1 MPKSPNAKTLSH
13 RVSLCPWTLLVDTRR
28 HSRLIIS
35 HQTGNTL
42 CVCNFWVSCIFETWL
57 DKPVKT
63 RFETSLEPELT
74 VAHFFTFMKPLFAEE
89 KSPTSESETE
99 TLVGHVDPPVQ
110 ALRCCYSTCVWN
122 PTPSSTTCAQADL
135 QNRTTLHV
143 DSLQF
148 EMSNHLQ
155 LLLLPDIAII
165 SAKRH
170 SDIFEDENCDKQ
182 ELNKVKSLVSLKRYL
197 FVFYLELV
205 TVIPQNI
212 FFLEIRVKAQGGC
225 SYPVRRP
232 FLGCNLPLFS
242 LLLLYILVCY

>member
-1 MPKSPNAKTLSH
+1 MNVLAISRTSLSCHFEKVVCLLLYCTKRLVEGASCSHFWKLYLKLTFRSKYDFSECPKSPYAKTLSH

-74 VAHFFTFMKPLFAEE
+74 VAYSFTFMQPLFAEE

-135 QNRTTLHV
+135 QNCTTLHV

-155 LLLLPDIAII
+155 LLLLPNIAII

-170 SDIFEDENCDKQ
+170 SD
-182 ELNKVKSLVSLKRYL
+182 
-197 FVFYLELV
+197 VFWRQRL
-205 TVIPQNI
+205 
-212 FFLEIRVKAQGGC
+212 R
-225 SYPVRRP
+225 
-232 FLGCNLPLFS
+232 
-242 LLLLYILVCY
+242 

>member
-1 MPKSPNAKTLSH
+1 MNVLAISRTSLSCHLRKSFASLNLLHIRLVEGASRSSFWNRILKLTFWSKYVSLNAQNHLMLKH
-13 RVSLCPWTLLVDTRR
+13 WVIVFSLCPWTLLVDTRR

-74 VAHFFTFMKPLFAEE
+74 VAYSFTFMQPLFAEE

-110 ALRCCYSTCVWN
+110 AFRCCYSTCVWN

-135 QNRTTLHV
+135 QNCTTLHV

-155 LLLLPDIAII
+155 LLLLPNIAII

-170 SDIFEDENCDKQ
+170 SDVFWRH
-182 ELNKVKSLVSLKRYL
+182 ELR
-197 FVFYLELV
+197 
-205 TVIPQNI
+205 
-212 FFLEIRVKAQGGC
+212 
-225 SYPVRRP
+225 
-232 FLGCNLPLFS
+232 
-242 LLLLYILVCY
+242 